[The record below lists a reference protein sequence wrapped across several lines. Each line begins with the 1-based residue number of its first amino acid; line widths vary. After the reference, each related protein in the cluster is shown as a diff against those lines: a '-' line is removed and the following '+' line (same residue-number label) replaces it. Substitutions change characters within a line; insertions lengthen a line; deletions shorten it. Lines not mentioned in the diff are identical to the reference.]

1 MNYDVHLRCRPCNC
15 NGNIDK
21 NAIGNCDRMTGECLK
36 CIYNTKNG
44 PMGKCEMCKTG
55 YYGDALALPKGQCK
69 RMYKYTFFLND
80 RKMSCQDC
88 EGAIECFHS
97 PQAVILLE

>member
-1 MNYDVHLRCRPCNC
+1 
-15 NGNIDK
+15 
-21 NAIGNCDRMTGECLK
+21 MTGECLK

-69 RMYKYTFFLND
+69 RKHMIY
-80 RKMSCQDC
+80 
-88 EGAIECFHS
+88 G
-97 PQAVILLE
+97 ILQNTHCHY